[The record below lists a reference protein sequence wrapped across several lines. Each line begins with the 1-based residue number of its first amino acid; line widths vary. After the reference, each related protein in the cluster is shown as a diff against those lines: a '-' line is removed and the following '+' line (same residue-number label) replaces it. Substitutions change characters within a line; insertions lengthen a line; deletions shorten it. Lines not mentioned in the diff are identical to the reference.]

1 MQADFWHERWS
12 HNQIGFHES
21 TANPLLVAHFA
32 TLGLS
37 PGARIFVPLCGK
49 TLDIDWLLSL
59 GFRVAGSELSPL
71 AVAQLFERLGGEST
85 STRAGE
91 LTQRSTGGLDVFVGD
106 FFGLSRAQLGLVDAV
121 YDRAALIALPL
132 DMRRRYT
139 EHLSALTNGA
149 PQLLIALEYEQ
160 QGRDGPPFSVDA
172 AEVQAL
178 YGGREPTLLTAQA
191 IPGGLKGEIP
201 ATEKVWLL
209 RGDKAVRSHLSI

>member
-1 MQADFWHERWS
+1 
-12 HNQIGFHES
+12 
-21 TANPLLVAHFA
+21 
-32 TLGLS
+32 
-37 PGARIFVPLCGK
+37 
-49 TLDIDWLLSL
+49 
-59 GFRVAGSELSPL
+59 
-71 AVAQLFERLGGEST
+71 
-85 STRAGE
+85 
-91 LTQRSTGGLDVFVGD
+91 
-106 FFGLSRAQLGLVDAV
+106 
-121 YDRAALIALPL
+121 
-132 DMRRRYT
+132 MRRRYT

-178 YGGREPTLLTAQA
+178 YGGREPTLLAAQA